1 LIFSIFS
8 KFFIT
13 EGNFYEGEE
22 GLDHLTEEG
31 QANLQHLENLI
42 GQGDGQNPLNNRKY
56 ILRDLERMENNKRK
70 SYHTPLSVTHDWL

>member
-1 LIFSIFS
+1 MIFSIFS

-56 ILRDLERMENNKRK
+56 ILKR
-70 SYHTPLSVTHDWL
+70 S

>member
-1 LIFSIFS
+1 MIFSIFS

-56 ILRDLERMENNKRK
+56 ILKRSWK
-70 SYHTPLSVTHDWL
+70 NGK